1 VFERVP
7 LIGHL
12 DVLDGHDEFR
22 SFEHPVWPSLGL
34 ACQASMQAGRL
45 PSHREQHVD
54 ASRDYVVAE
63 GGNAR

>member
-1 VFERVP
+1 
-7 LIGHL
+7 
-12 DVLDGHDEFR
+12 
-22 SFEHPVWPSLGL
+22 
-34 ACQASMQAGRL
+34 MQSDRR